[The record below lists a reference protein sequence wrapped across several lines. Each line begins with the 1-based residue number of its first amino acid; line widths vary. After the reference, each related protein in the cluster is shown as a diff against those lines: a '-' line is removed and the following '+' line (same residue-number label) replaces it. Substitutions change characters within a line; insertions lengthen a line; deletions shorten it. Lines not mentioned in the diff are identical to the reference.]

1 MRTLAKIIALSVL
14 APGCSIPLEA
24 LAGNAPKTPIHHLI
38 IIVGENHSFDNLFA
52 TYQPR
57 NGQQVANLL
66 SKGIVDLN
74 GAPGPKACQARQWQ
88 ALEKDRYSITPTRT
102 SPFTVLPQPNTT
114 EYCQLCNRPTRSVR
128 Y

>member
-1 MRTLAKIIALSVL
+1 MRTLAKIITLSVL
-14 APGCSIPLEA
+14 AAGYLMPLDA

-52 TYQPR
+52 TYQPSH
-57 NGQQVANLL
+57 GQQVANLL
-66 SKGIVDLN
+66 SKAIIDLN
-74 GAPGPKACQARQWQ
+74 GAPGPNASQARQWQ
-88 ALEKDRYSITPTRT
+88 AIDKDRYSITPTRT

-114 EYCQLCNRPTRSVR
+114 EYCQLSNRPTRSVR

>member
-1 MRTLAKIIALSVL
+1 MGTLAKIIALSVL
-14 APGCSIPLEA
+14 AAGCSIPLEA
-24 LAGNAPKTPIHHLI
+24 LAGNTPKTPIHHLT

-74 GAPGPKACQARQWQ
+74 GAPGPNASQARQWQ
-88 ALEKDRYSITPTRT
+88 ALEKERYSITPTRT